1 MIKAYLPED
10 LSLQVVDDNENVV
23 YSSSKKWL
31 HPLLDLE
38 KEDLNFANLILI
50 DRIAGK
56 AAAALAIK
64 MGFKKVKI
72 ELISELAK
80 KLYNKHNVEV
90 TYLKSVDKIGCM
102 TESALEEESSIDEI
116 YTFIIN
122 RLALN

>member
-1 MIKAYLPED
+1 M
-10 LSLQVVDDNENVV
+10 QVVDENNQVV
-23 YSSSKKWL
+23 YESSKKWL

-38 KEDLNFANLILI
+38 KENLDFTNLILI

-102 TESALEEESSIDEI
+102 TESALESVNSIDEI

-122 RLALN
+122 RLSLN

>member
-1 MIKAYLPED
+1 MIKTFLPNN
-10 LSLQVVDDNENVV
+10 LSMQVVDENNQVV
-23 YSSSKKWL
+23 YESSKKWL

-38 KEDLNFANLILI
+38 KENLDFTNLILV

-56 AAAALAIK
+56 AAAALAIR

-80 KLYNKHNVEV
+80 KMYEKHNVEV